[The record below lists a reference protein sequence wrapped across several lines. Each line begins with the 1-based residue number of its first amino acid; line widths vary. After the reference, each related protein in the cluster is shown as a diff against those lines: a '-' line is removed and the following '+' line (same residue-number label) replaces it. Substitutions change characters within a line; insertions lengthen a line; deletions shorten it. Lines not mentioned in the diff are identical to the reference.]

1 MATTYTLAG
10 NATLRDIGNAAIFG
24 VTTAR
29 TGGDVYNLNGKT
41 LTIDE
46 DTRYGKSGLSSGVTG
61 NFHLGNITSSTTLGG
76 NLNIDARYVRM
87 IPFAGGSGAVAAGE
101 SIAWEGAT
109 AKVIGVYSAINVAP
123 ALTGV
128 TTGWLKVTE
137 WNEVAFPTSGSYST
151 PNGWSCTIAGADVA
165 GFIEVVG
172 LEGSTATIPR
182 LGALNITGAW
192 FAVGTTTGSNTDT
205 YQLPTN
211 GSTACYF
218 AGVFVSKT
226 STPTQDSDY
235 ELYPCVGSLT
245 GANLIGTD
253 AVRGKV
259 CWINQS
265 GVLRFGSDGTNSIGY
280 VPPAGRKIVLPNI
293 LLVNSSTATGAAN
306 AVPNTSL
313 GTRYDFTTTN
323 GGVISIDK
331 ALMAW
336 YPSFS
341 RASAVTMSNV
351 AINEQLYLYGI
362 GAAVTLTNTGVG
374 ITAAQS
380 QIALNVQG
388 CFGGMTLTD
397 CTWPVRGAN
406 YAVQIQDCSGV
417 QITRDKAGYLSGWV
431 AGDYTYSLNRVV
443 GFVSDDATIGTA
455 PVVVVYSRSVR
466 FNRVTYFGR
475 IGSGS
480 TLGSRPFETGSGCSD
495 ILFDGLTQ
503 PDSDGFP
510 ANGVLSVGSYGSDG
524 VEVRNVGSESN
535 PFSMGSTASYLVNN
549 FGVFNKNVKARRCWL
564 SNTTTG
570 IVTTGD
576 STNAGCYLDNV
587 YIVSGSGYVYGLNA
601 QRSRLRGVRA
611 TPPNTVNYALAY
623 GTLWNDYFTSDTQGL
638 FRLEMNEPD
647 AETGSYVTLSGASFS
662 GQGKLVFSSI
672 GSFAVWEMDYFAL
685 GVTGFQN
692 VAPILESGT
701 IGNFTAQY
709 QIDKNDDSGWS
720 DWATLTAANLSA
732 ETGIDYTKGLKLRVK
747 LTANSS
753 GLSSGN
759 ALIIYTTTGATEQQ
773 TLYPLESY
781 TLTLTGLAS
790 GSDVVVRAAGT
801 STVLGSVD
809 SISGSTWSYVYQSVQ
824 AVDIDV
830 IKPGMVIVPFR
841 NLALTTA
848 DSSLPVSQL
857 ADRNYL

>member
-1 MATTYTLAG
+1 MSCCLPQNTSQFS
-10 NATLRDIGNAAIFG
+10 NA
-24 VTTAR
+24 
-29 TGGDVYNLNGKT
+29 
-41 LTIDE
+41 E
-46 DTRYGKSGLSSGVTG
+46 
-61 NFHLGNITSSTTLGG
+61 
-76 NLNIDARYVRM
+76 
-87 IPFAGGSGAVAAGE
+87 
-101 SIAWEGAT
+101 
-109 AKVIGVYSAINVAP
+109 INVAP

-128 TTGWLKVTE
+128 TSGWLKVTE
-137 WNEVAFPTSGSYST
+137 WNGVAFPTSGNYST
-151 PNGWSCTIAGADVA
+151 PNGWSCTITGADVA

-172 LEGSTATIPR
+172 LEGATATIPR
-182 LGALNITGAW
+182 LGVLNITGAW
-192 FAVGTTTGSNTDT
+192 FAVGTTTGSNADT

-218 AGVFVSKT
+218 PGVFVSKT

-235 ELYPCVGSLT
+235 EFYPCVGSLT

-280 VPPAGRKIVLPNI
+280 VPPSGRKIVLPNI
-293 LLVNSSTATGAAN
+293 LLVNSATATGAAN
-306 AVPNTSL
+306 AVPNTTLS
-313 GTRYDFTTTN
+313 TRYDFTTTN
-323 GGVISIDK
+323 GGSISVDK
-331 ALMAW
+331 AVMAW

-341 RASAVTMSNV
+341 RASSVTLNNV

-374 ITAAQS
+374 MTAAQA

-388 CFGGMTLTD
+388 CFGGMTLND
-397 CTWPVRGAN
+397 CVWPVRGASC
-406 YAVQIQDCSGV
+406 AVQLQDCGYV
-417 QITRDKAGYLSGWV
+417 QITRDKAGYLSGWTS
-431 AGDYTYSLNRVV
+431 GYYSYSLNRVV
-443 GFVSDDATIGTA
+443 GFVFDDPMIGTA
-455 PVVVVYSRSVR
+455 PVMVTYSRSVR

-475 IGSGS
+475 IGSSS
-480 TLGSRPFETGSGCSD
+480 TRGNRPFETGSGCTD

-510 ANGVLSVGSYGSDG
+510 TNGILSVGSYGSDG
-524 VEVRNVGSESN
+524 IEVRNVGSESA
-535 PFSMGSTASYLVNN
+535 PFSLGSTASYLVNN
-549 FGVFNKNVKARRCWL
+549 SGVFTKNVKARRCWL
-564 SNTTTG
+564 ANTTTG
-570 IVTTGD
+570 ILSTGD
-576 STNAGCYLDNV
+576 STNMGCYLDNV
-587 YIVSGSGYVYGLNA
+587 YIVSGSGYVYGLSA
-601 QRSRLRGVRA
+601 QRARLRGVRA
-611 TPPNTVNYALAY
+611 TPPTSVNNALAY
-623 GTLWNDYFTSDTQGL
+623 GTLWNDYFTSDTAGR
-638 FRLEMNEPD
+638 FRLEFNEPNI
-647 AETGSYVTLSGASFS
+647 ETSPYVTLDGAVFN
-662 GQGKLVFSSI
+662 GQGQMVFPSV
-672 GSFAVWEMDYFAL
+672 GSAATFEMDYFAI
-685 GVTGFQN
+685 GHTGFSSSTS
-692 VAPILESGT
+692 PTLENGT
-701 IGNFTAQY
+701 FTNFKFQFQSDTG
-709 QIDKNDDSGWS
+709 SGWS
-720 DWATLTAANLSA
+720 AWSSEYTTQTGLRDALAALPV
-732 ETGIDYTKGLKLRVK
+732 DYTVGVK
-747 LTANSS
+747 LKVKITALSTGVSS
-753 GLSSGN
+753 GS
-759 ALIIYTTTGATEQQ
+759 ALHIYTNTGAPEQQ